1 MMRVHYRNTNHLLR
15 ISDHSTGSCTV
26 TRATSTATAINFC
39 KQKGS
44 SVKITNLFK
53 TVSLLLLFTLPALA
67 QNYRSTIRGRIT
79 DSQGAVIPAAQVKA
93 THLETNE
100 TRTATSSGSG
110 EFALTLLQPGTYK
123 LETESKGFS
132 RSTVEIV
139 VSVNQDI
146 RRDVTME
153 AAAGTHDP
161 VTVTEYGLLKQ
172 SSPAHGAVIENRQ
185 VTGLPLDGRNFLELS
200 LLVPGATPAAQGSA
214 SSVRGDF
221 AFNINGTREDSNSF
235 LLDGVYNIDPKLNS
249 VGVKPPVDAIR
260 EFEIASST
268 YDASFGRSAGAQVNV
283 VLKSGSNGFHGTVYE
298 FLRNKSLDARNF
310 FAPRN
315 ERAPQYQRNQFGFSL
330 GGRIIKDRTF
340 FFTDY
345 EGTRLREGITRVAN
359 VPTLAERNGDFS
371 QSLLPKPVIPQGL
384 QGAGFPFPGNQ
395 LPAPFIN
402 PIGQKIAALYP
413 LPNRNAPFANF
424 VSSPIQRDRNDL
436 FDVRLD
442 HQISA
447 KSQFTARY
455 SFNDR
460 DLFEPFT
467 GPTFAQIP
475 GYGDRVP
482 RRGQNLMFSETHVF
496 TSALIND
503 VRLAYSRTAS
513 AVNQENQG
521 RSLNQQ
527 VGMPELSRN
536 PRDFGLSFITI
547 TGYSPIGDEYN
558 NPQFSATNIF
568 QLLDTAT
575 WTRGRH
581 LLKFGFDI
589 RKAQQNAFRD
599 VQSRGFLTFS
609 AFTLNAQGQP
619 VPAITGNALA
629 DLLLGVPIFTGGARL
644 DNPQHLRTESYNFF
658 VNDSWRIIPKL
669 SLSLGLRYEYN
680 SPAVDVTDRAN
691 VYDVT
696 TRNLVAVGTNGVP
709 RGGYKADKNN
719 FAPRLGLAWTLTE
732 NTVVRT
738 GYGVYYDQSAL
749 ATGEGLY
756 FNAPYFNLGLFFPLP
771 QLPLQLSNPFP
782 ANFPVALPQSANAF
796 ERDLRTAYVQ
806 HWNLGIQR
814 QLGSSRLL
822 EVAYVGSKGTKLLA
836 ARDINQPRPGPKLP
850 NPLITYL
857 RPDPRFE
864 DITYQESSASS
875 IYHSLQA
882 RFQQRLTAGLSLL
895 SSYTWGKA
903 IDNASGIFTSA
914 GDPNF
919 PQDSLNLRAER
930 GRSNFDI
937 RHRFSL
943 SYAYD
948 LPFGKGATGGWEK
961 GLLAGWQTYGV
972 ITLQTGRPLTVA
984 LLSDIDNSNTGR
996 SNLGFGANDRPNL
1009 VGQAKLDN
1017 PTPERWFNTAAFQF
1031 PTPFTF
1037 GNAGRNVLDGDGY
1050 QNVNFSVV
1058 KNTALRESL
1067 NLQFRAEFFNLFNHP
1082 NFDLPDNFLGS
1093 PSFGTVRSA
1102 QSPRRVQFGVK
1113 LLF

>member
-1 MMRVHYRNTNHLLR
+1 
-15 ISDHSTGSCTV
+15 
-26 TRATSTATAINFC
+26 
-39 KQKGS
+39 
-44 SVKITNLFK
+44 VKITALFK
-53 TVSLLLLFTLPALA
+53 TFSLLLLFIWPALA
-67 QNYRSTIRGRIT
+67 QNYRGTIRGRVT
-79 DSQGAVIPAAQVKA
+79 DTQGAVIPSAQIKA

-100 TRTATSSGSG
+100 TRTVTPKSDG

-123 LETESKGFS
+123 LEAENKGFH
-132 RSTVEIV
+132 RYRVDVV
-139 VSVNQDI
+139 VSVNQEIRHDI
-146 RRDVTME
+146 TLEV
-153 AAAGTHDP
+153 AAATDP
-161 VTVTEYGLLKQ
+161 PMQIIEYGLLKQ
-172 SSPAHGAVIENRQ
+172 SSPAHGVVIENRQ
-185 VTGLPLDGRNFLELS
+185 ITGLPLDGRNFLELS
-200 LLVPGATPAAQGSA
+200 LLVPGTVPAAQGSA
-214 SSVRGDF
+214 GSVRGDF
-221 AFNINGTREDSNSF
+221 TFSINGTREDANSF
-235 LLDGVYNIDPKLNS
+235 LLDGVYNIDPKLNTA
-249 VGVKPPVDAIR
+249 GVKPPVDAIR
-260 EFEIASST
+260 EFEVASST
-268 YDASFGRSAGAQVNV
+268 YDAAFGRSAGAQVNV

-310 FAPRN
+310 FAPPS
-315 ERAPQYQRNQFGFSL
+315 EPAPQYQRNQFGFSL
-330 GGRIIKDRTF
+330 GGPLVKDRTF

-345 EGTRLREGITRVAN
+345 EGTRLREGITRVTN

-371 QSLLPKPVIPQGL
+371 QSLLPRPVIPPGQP
-384 QGAGFPFPGNQ
+384 GAGFPFPGNR
-395 LPAPFIN
+395 LPEQFIN
-402 PIGQKIAALYP
+402 PVGRRIAALYP
-413 LPNRNAPFANF
+413 LPNRNTPFANF
-424 VSSPIQRDRNDL
+424 VSSPTQRDRSDL

-442 HQISA
+442 HQFSSA
-447 KSQFTARY
+447 SQFIARY

-467 GPTFAQIP
+467 GPIFAQVP
-475 GYGDRVP
+475 GYGNRVP
-482 RRGQNLMFSETHVF
+482 RRSQNVLLGETHIF
-496 TSALIND
+496 SPTLLND
-503 VRLAYSRTAS
+503 VRIAYSRTAS
-513 AVNQENQG
+513 AVNHENQG
-521 RSLNQQ
+521 RSINQQ

-547 TGYSPIGDEYN
+547 TGYSPLGDEYN
-558 NPQFSATNIF
+558 NPQFSVTNVF

-575 WTRGRH
+575 WSRGAH
-581 LLKFGFDI
+581 LFKFGFDI

-609 AFTLNAQGQP
+609 AFTLNEQGQP

-629 DLLLGVPIFTGGARL
+629 DLLLGAPIFTGGARL
-644 DNPQHLRTESYNFF
+644 DNPQAMRTESYNFF
-658 VNDSWRIIPKL
+658 VNDGWRVHRNL

-680 SPAVDVTDRAN
+680 SPAVDAHDRAN
-691 VYDVT
+691 LYDVT
-696 TRNLVAVGTNGVP
+696 TRSLVAAGQNSVP
-709 RGGYKADKNN
+709 RAGYEADKNN
-719 FAPRLGLAWTLTE
+719 LAPRFGLAWTLTE
-732 NTVVRT
+732 NTVLRT

-749 ATGEGLY
+749 AYGEGLY
-756 FNAPYFNLGLFFPLP
+756 FNAPYFNLRLYFPLP
-771 QLPLQLSNPFP
+771 QLPLLVNNPFSE
-782 ANFPVALPQSANAF
+782 NFPIALPQSANGF
-796 ERDLRTAYVQ
+796 DRNLRTAYVQ
-806 HWNLGIQR
+806 HWNFGLQR
-814 QLGSSRLL
+814 QLGSGRLL
-822 EVAYVGSKGTKLLA
+822 EVAYVGSKGTKLIA

-864 DITYQESSASS
+864 DITYQESSANSN
-875 IYHSLQA
+875 YHSLQT
-882 RFQQRLTAGLSLL
+882 RFQQRLTSGLSVL
-895 SSYTWGKA
+895 SSYTWAKS
-903 IDNASGIFTSA
+903 IDNASGLFTSA

-961 GLLAGWQTYGV
+961 GLLTGWQTYGV
-972 ITLQTGRPLTVA
+972 ITLQTGRPFTVA

-1031 PTPFTF
+1031 PRPFTF
-1037 GNAGRNVLDGDGY
+1037 GNAGRNVLDGPGY
-1050 QNVNFSVV
+1050 QNINFSVV

-1067 NLQFRAEFFNLFNHP
+1067 KLQFRAEFFNLFNHP

-1093 PSFGTVRSA
+1093 PSFGSIRSA